1 MTKVPNRLIHEISPY
16 LLQHAYNPV
25 DWFPWSEE
33 AFQKAREEDK
43 PIFLSIGYST
53 CHWCHVMEK
62 ESFLNEEA
70 ARLLN
75 QNFVSIKVDREERPD
90 IDSIYMDACQFLTG
104 GGGWPLTIVMTP
116 EKEPFFADT
125 YIPLTS
131 GFGKIGLLEILS
143 KIKEVWSSQ
152 RQDVLKA
159 SEELTTFMESI
170 HKPTSSPEPDKEI
183 IPELFN
189 ELRNTFDSL

>member
-75 QNFVSIKVDREERPD
+75 QNFVSINAQ
-90 IDSIYMDACQFLTG
+90 ISIRFIWMPVSF
-104 GGGWPLTIVMTP
+104 
-116 EKEPFFADT
+116 
-125 YIPLTS
+125 
-131 GFGKIGLLEILS
+131 
-143 KIKEVWSSQ
+143 
-152 RQDVLKA
+152 
-159 SEELTTFMESI
+159 
-170 HKPTSSPEPDKEI
+170 
-183 IPELFN
+183 
-189 ELRNTFDSL
+189 